1 MKQESINRANDGLST
16 ISFRQKSEGLSLVI
30 TGSAALYFIARV
42 WPMRPAAVASDAL
55 PAGYGGVVFTTLLLI
70 VVAQIVLQAVLA
82 IGQGIVAPASAAEQ
96 AAALKARRNAYF
108 VLTTGGVA
116 AVGTVFAEALTIFD
130 TANVVIL
137 GLALAAIVQSA
148 SQLFYARR

>member
-1 MKQESINRANDGLST
+1 MKQESVNRANDGLSN
-16 ISFRQKSEGLSLVI
+16 ISFQQKSEGLSLVI

-82 IGQGIVAPASAAEQ
+82 IGQGNVAPASTAER
-96 AAALKARRNAYF
+96 AAALKARRKAYW
-108 VLTTGGVA
+108 VLTAGVGA

-130 TANVVIL
+130 TANVVNL
-137 GLALAAIVQSA
+137 GLALAEIVQSV